1 MFCPVVG
8 PRAICNLEK
17 HSGNACQTKQHGG
30 PAGWGSVYEWEFK
43 VINRKTLPLHI
54 LSWKDILISKKHF

>member
-30 PAGWGSVYEWEFK
+30 PLYAEQDSGLGPQ
-43 VINRKTLPLHI
+43 KTAL
-54 LSWKDILISKKHF
+54 